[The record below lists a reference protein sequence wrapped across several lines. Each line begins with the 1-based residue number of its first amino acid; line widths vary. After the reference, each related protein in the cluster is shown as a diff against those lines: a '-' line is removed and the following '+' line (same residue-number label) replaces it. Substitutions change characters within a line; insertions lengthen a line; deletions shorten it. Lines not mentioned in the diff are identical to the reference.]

1 MYFLT
6 IPFEGVIIDRYNSIN
21 NSHIEIEKANKQMPD
36 SKSPTLYMDLL
47 RQSEDFCEIYDLVT
61 AEDLILSAGDSYK
74 RRVRRK
80 LKGDW
85 DTNITLL
92 NIKDAAYFEEVILDE
107 KTKEAIYYAI
117 SRPRLMEFPVYFVKM
132 HHKPQEAIAD
142 LTAEFIS
149 IEKLNKF
156 FKNSS
161 LEKIEHFKC
170 QQRCDPTLL
179 TLLEA
184 SEEYCKKNKLSTVN
198 DLKDLVSK
206 FEKNKKLSELSESDR
221 AHLIEVMQKAAY
233 YRTVQSKTVLRKTPK
248 TVKEP
253 QYREEHYA
261 LAFEKHR
268 VPSVLAIT
276 ARDDTDELIVEHY
289 NILGLNEFLGE
300 VILTTHLRHF
310 KCVRDI

>member
-1 MYFLT
+1 
-6 IPFEGVIIDRYNSIN
+6 
-21 NSHIEIEKANKQMPD
+21 MPD
-36 SKSPTLYMDLL
+36 NKSPTLYMDLL

-61 AEDLILSAGDSYK
+61 SEDLILSAGDSYK

-80 LKGDW
+80 LKDDW

-92 NIKDAAYFEEVILDE
+92 NIKDAPYFEEVILDE
-107 KTKEAIYYAI
+107 KTKETIYYAI
-117 SRPRLMEFPVYFVKM
+117 SYPYLVEMEFPVYFVKM

-156 FKNSS
+156 FKNPS
-161 LEKIEHFKC
+161 LEKLEHFKC

-184 SEEYCKKNKLSTVN
+184 SEDYCKKNKLSTAN

-233 YRTVQSKTVLRKTPK
+233 YRAVQSKTILRKTQK

-253 QYREEHYA
+253 QYREKHYA
-261 LAFEKHR
+261 LAFDKHHL
-268 VPSVLAIT
+268 PSVLAIT
-276 ARDDTDELIVEHY
+276 LCDDTDELIIDHY

-300 VILTTHLRHF
+300 VILTTHLKHF

>member
-1 MYFLT
+1 
-6 IPFEGVIIDRYNSIN
+6 
-21 NSHIEIEKANKQMPD
+21 MPD
-36 SKSPTLYMDLL
+36 NKSPTLYMDLL

-61 AEDLILSAGDSYK
+61 GEDLILYAGDSYK

-92 NIKDAAYFEEVILDE
+92 NIKDAPYFEEVILDE

-117 SRPRLMEFPVYFVKM
+117 SYPNLVEMEFPVYFVKM

-156 FKNSS
+156 FKNPS
-161 LEKIEHFKC
+161 LEKLEHFKC

-184 SEEYCKKNKLSTVN
+184 SEDYCKKNKLSTAN
-198 DLKDLVSK
+198 DLKDLISK
-206 FEKNKKLSELSESDR
+206 YEKNKKLSELSESDR
-221 AHLIEVMQKAAY
+221 AHLIEIMKNAAY
-233 YRTVQSKTVLRKTPK
+233 YRAVQPKTILRKTPK

-253 QYREEHYA
+253 QYREKHYA
-261 LAFEKHR
+261 LAFDKHHL
-268 VPSVLAIT
+268 PSVLAIT
-276 ARDDTDELIVEHY
+276 LCDDTDELIIEHY
-289 NILGLNEFLGE
+289 NIFDLNKFLGE
-300 VILTTHLRHF
+300 VILTTHLKHF
-310 KCVRDI
+310 KCVKDI